1 MEDSRPGY
9 NSLLV
14 EGIAKI
20 LVVDDEE
27 LVRSSLARFLA
38 NKGHQIEEAENGFEA
53 IKKLEKHS
61 FDLVL
66 TDLKMPVAD
75 GREVLRV
82 MGERFASIPRIVL
95 TAVGSDED
103 ILLALKTGAYDFLT
117 KPILDYNLLMHS
129 VNRALERKRFNDERH
144 RTLVQMEQINNI
156 ISMLNRGKETEE
168 IFQMLYVSLRAIIPF
183 NRIDVIELVRD
194 RKKIKITLSQSDR
207 QMIYVPG
214 DEFDLDSETYHNLSK
229 KSAIKIYTAI
239 EDLVGHPDFPAKFR
253 QIINEGWE
261 SALLTPLIINGYV
274 RGFLSLLSDQKDA
287 YDSEHSDFLNLIA
300 GHVAFSLQRGD
311 LLSELGMH
319 TRHLEHLV
327 KVRTH
332 EVLKTQKT
340 TIFALSKLAEIRD
353 NETGE
358 HLERMRNYCVL
369 MGQLLKYTTDYDEI
383 TNDFLK
389 TIYDSSIL
397 HDIGKVGIP
406 DAILLKP
413 APLTPEE
420 FEIMKT
426 HSQIGFGAL
435 EEASKGLGD
444 DSFLT
449 MAKEIALYHH
459 ERWDGKG
466 YPSGKK
472 EQEIPIAARIVCL
485 GDIYDALTS
494 KRPYKDAFTH
504 EQATRIME
512 DEFYRFDPRILKV
525 FLDNHGDFDRIRR
538 QFA

>member
-1 MEDSRPGY
+1 MEETRHGY
-9 NSLLV
+9 NALLV
-14 EGIAKI
+14 EGVARI

-38 NKGHQIEEAENGFEA
+38 NKGHHIEEAENGLEA
-53 IKKLEKHS
+53 VRKLEKS
-61 FDLVL
+61 PFDLVL
-66 TDLKMPVAD
+66 TDLKMPVSD
-75 GREVLRV
+75 GREVLRI
-82 MGERFASIPRIVL
+82 MGERFSSIPRIVL

-129 VNRALERKRFNDERH
+129 VNRALERKRLNDERV
-144 RTLVQMEQINNI
+144 RSLTLMEQINNI
-156 ISMLNRGKETEE
+156 ISMLNRGKETVE
-168 IFQMLYVSLRAIIPF
+168 IFQMLYVSLKTIIPF
-183 NRIDVIELVRD
+183 NRIDVLELVRD
-194 RKKIKITLSQSDR
+194 RRKLKITLSQSDR
-207 QMIYVPG
+207 EMLFVPG
-214 DEFDLDSETYHNLSK
+214 DEFELEEQVYTNITK
-229 KSAIKIYTAI
+229 KTTIKIYDTI
-239 EDLVGHPDFPAKFR
+239 QKLVDSNDFPEKLR
-253 QIINEGWE
+253 GMVDEGWK

-274 RGFLSLLSDQKDA
+274 RGFLSLLSDRENA
-287 YDSEHSDFLNLIA
+287 YDAEHANFLNLIA

-353 NETGE
+353 NETGA

-369 MGQLLKYTTDYDEI
+369 MGQLLKYTSDTDEI
-383 TNDFLK
+383 GNEFLK
-389 TIYDSSIL
+389 TIFDSSIL

-426 HSQIGFGAL
+426 HARIGYEAL
-435 EEASKGLGD
+435 EDASKGLGD

-449 MAKEIALYHH
+449 MAKDIALFHH

-466 YPSGKK
+466 YPTGKK
-472 EQEIPIAARIVCL
+472 ETEIPLSARIVCL

-504 EQATRIME
+504 EQAIHIME
-512 DEFYRFDPRILKV
+512 DEYYRFDPSILKV
-525 FLDNHGDFDRIRR
+525 FLDNNGDFDRIRK

>member
-1 MEDSRPGY
+1 MEDTRHGH

-14 EGIAKI
+14 EGVAKI

-38 NKGHQIEEAENGFEA
+38 NKGHKIEEAENGLEA
-53 IKKLEKHS
+53 IKKLEKQS

-82 MGERFASIPRIVL
+82 MGERFSSIPRIVL

-129 VNRALERKRFNDERH
+129 VNRALERKRLNDERQ
-144 RTLVQMEQINNI
+144 RSMILMEQINNI
-156 ISMLNRGKETEE
+156 ISMLNRGKETGE
-168 IFQMLYVSLRAIIPF
+168 IFQMLYVSLRTIIPF
-183 NRIDVIELVRD
+183 NRIDVVELVRD
-194 RKKIKITLSQSDR
+194 RKKLKVTLSQSDR
-207 QMIYVPG
+207 KMLFVPG
-214 DEFDLDSETYHNLSK
+214 DEFDLDDDIYHNITK
-229 KSAIKIYTAI
+229 KTTIKIYDTI
-239 EDLVGHPDFPAKFR
+239 EQLIDKDDFPVKMKGLAE
-253 QIINEGWE
+253 EGWK
-261 SALLTPLIINGYV
+261 SALMTPLIINGYV
-274 RGFLSLLSDQKDA
+274 RGFLSLMSDKEKA
-287 YDSEHSDFLNLIA
+287 YDTDHANFLNLIA

-332 EVLKTQKT
+332 EVMKTQKT

-369 MGQLLKYTTDYDEI
+369 MGQLLKYTSDFGDI
-383 TNDFLK
+383 SNDFLK

-420 FEIMKT
+420 FEVMKT
-426 HSQIGFGAL
+426 HAEIGYNAL
-435 EEASKGLGD
+435 EDASKGLGD

-449 MAKEIALYHH
+449 MAKDIALYHH

-466 YPSGKK
+466 YPTGKK
-472 EQEIPIAARIVCL
+472 EEEIPLSARIVCL

-494 KRPYKDAFTH
+494 RRPYKEAFSH
-504 EQATRIME
+504 EKAIQIMA

-525 FLDNHGDFDRIRR
+525 FLDNNGDFDRIRR